1 VIRACFVRLIVDGPV
16 PRTSSLSITG
26 PVPAPVVDALS
37 VSVAVATPV
46 DDVVV
51 GDDVVAD
58 CRGTITASSSSSS
71 SSTSLS
77 PSEGVLKAN
86 SSSEVSSSDSTQ
98 RLYSVLSLTFLGL
111 TGLLDPER
119 GPSGGRSEV
128 GDSTAGPSPI
138 KFTPSVIPSAAPFST
153 PNPGYFFVVAG
164 GGTSRVGVLFPEFNV
179 DPRRTGSGLSLA
191 WDANELDENKDDN
204 LFRPL

>member
-26 PVPAPVVDALS
+26 PVPASVVDALS
-37 VSVAVATPV
+37 VAVATAV

-51 GDDVVAD
+51 GDDVMAD
-58 CRGTITASSSSSS
+58 CRFTITASSSSSS
-71 SSTSLS
+71 SSTSLN

-98 RLYSVLSLTFLGL
+98 RLYSVLSLTFLVL

-138 KFTPSVIPSAAPFST
+138 KFTPSVIPSVAPFST